1 MQENLSPFLY
11 KFVQKLKL
19 YVNFFRKFGIYQGFS
34 FKVEIILLS
43 GNPHDAIMILQ
54 GMKIKTSDT
63 LLLLMDLF
71 IG

>member
-1 MQENLSPFLY
+1 M
-11 KFVQKLKL
+11 
-19 YVNFFRKFGIYQGFS
+19 NFFRKFGIYQGFS

-43 GNPHDAIMILQ
+43 GNPHDLIMILQ

-71 IG
+71 IWINLSLLKSAKTFDV

>member
-11 KFVQKLKL
+11 VI
-19 YVNFFRKFGIYQGFS
+19 FFRKLGIYQGFS

-43 GNPHDAIMILQ
+43 GNQHDLIMILQ
-54 GMKIKTSDT
+54 GMKIKTLDT

>member
-1 MQENLSPFLY
+1 M
-11 KFVQKLKL
+11 
-19 YVNFFRKFGIYQGFS
+19 NFFRKFGIYQGFS
-34 FKVEIILLS
+34 FKVEITLLS
-43 GNPHDAIMILQ
+43 GNPHDLIMILQ